1 MLSWTSFLRPRGF
14 VLRRHMFSSYFIES
28 GWRGVD
34 GHLPLAHTLWSQVIK
49 KGEIVIDATCGR
61 GNDSLV
67 LCHLA
72 LKDNSGLLYCVDI
85 QEKAIKETQNRLTEA
100 YGSLYVSE
108 RVRFIHGN
116 HGSFPPTIPPESVS
130 AVIYNLGYLPG
141 TSEEGKMRLST
152 HTESTILSFTNALP
166 LLKIGGILSATA
178 YRGHAQG
185 MLEAKACEDYFSLL
199 DQTKWRV
206 YCHSP
211 LNTMKGAILFTV
223 CRRL

>member
-1 MLSWTSFLRPRGF
+1 MLSWTPFFRPRGF
-14 VLRRHMFSSYFIES
+14 ILHRHMFSSYFPES

-34 GHLPLAHTLWSQVIK
+34 GHLPLAQTLWSQVIK

-67 LCHLA
+67 LSRLA
-72 LKDNSGLLYCVDI
+72 LNDSAGFLYCVDV
-85 QEKAIKETQNRLTEA
+85 QERAIKETQDRLTEA
-100 YGSLYVSE
+100 YSSLYVSE
-108 RVRFIHGN
+108 RVRFIHGS
-116 HGSFPPTIPPESVS
+116 HERFPSTIAPESVS

-141 TSEEGKMRLST
+141 SHEEGKMRLTT

-166 LLKIGGILSATA
+166 LLKSGGILSATA
-178 YRGHAQG
+178 YRGHTEG
-185 MLEAKACEDYFSLL
+185 IIETKACENYFSSL

-206 YCHSP
+206 FSHSP

-223 CRRL
+223 CRR